1 MATTAF
7 ITMRNPTPFPTMQMA
22 VVERRALR
30 QSGIP
35 PTLHFPQPSLHA
47 RVIPSKVGA
56 LQVVRQVHRIARE
69 EPSQPMRI
77 QLCMQYGQKTN
88 TPFPTMLTAVVEHP
102 QVKPKPTDLILRFP
116 LQRLREADI
125 PLRDGELQAPRQLH
139 LISREGST
147 LPIPLQPCK
156 PFGRVMLLQP
166 TL

>member
-7 ITMRNPTPFPTMQMA
+7 ITMRNPTPFPSMQMA

-56 LQVVRQVHRIARE
+56 LQAVQQVHRIARE

-77 QLCMQYGQKTN
+77 QLCMQYGQRTN
-88 TPFPTMLTAVVEHP
+88 TPFPTMPTAVAEHL
-102 QVKPKPTDLILRFP
+102 QVRLKPMVLTLRCHP
-116 LQRLREADI
+116 QRLREADT
-125 PLRDGELQAPRQLH
+125 PLRDGEPQAPRQLH

-147 LPIPLQPCK
+147 LPIRLQPCM

-166 TL
+166 TP